1 MAGYPILPQ
10 KFPAETGNYDS
21 DETIRMNWYAAG
33 VQCVVITYGSYG
45 GMRPVDFERLDPY
58 GVYTADDCGNNFAA
72 WQSLGKCAPCRDNG
86 QDGGGDDT
94 VAQPLPPGAFDDC
107 AKYETTAMKRPDGK
121 DATAFT
127 DRAKSLKATRDRV
140 LELEDRILRLEGK

>member
-1 MAGYPILPQ
+1 
-10 KFPAETGNYDS
+10 
-21 DETIRMNWYAAG
+21 MNWYAAG

-45 GMRPVDFERLDPY
+45 GMRPVDFDASTR
-58 GVYTADDCGNNFAA
+58 TASIPPTTAA
-72 WQSLGKCAPCRDNG
+72 ITSPHGRSLGKCAPCRDNG
-86 QDGGGDDT
+86 QDGGGGET